1 MLVYMAFYLV
11 GFMIVENAGH
21 RHYHILH
28 SVIDDMIPFC
38 EYFVIPYFLWFA
50 YMLGGILFVIF
61 FCRKQEYYKLAS
73 TLAIGM
79 TIFLVISCL
88 FPNAQD
94 LRPVTFERSNI
105 FVDIVKYLYK
115 TDTPTNILP
124 SIHVYNSLVIF
135 FALNQSQ
142 RLRNHRIVRFACG
155 VLTVSII
162 LSTMFLKQH
171 SVVDV
176 SMGILMGI
184 AVQMFCDRVFADDTE
199 QEKYG
204 LVYRKDKLARDN

>member
-1 MLVYMAFYLV
+1 MLVYMAFYMV

-38 EYFVIPYFLWFA
+38 EYFVIPYFLWFV
-50 YMLGGILFVIF
+50 YMLGGILWVIF
-61 FCRKQEYYKLAS
+61 FDSKKAYYKLAS

-79 TIFLVISCL
+79 TIFLVISCI

-105 FVDIVKYLYK
+105 FVKAVQYLYQ

-135 FALNQSQ
+135 FALNQSA
-142 RLRNHRIVRFACG
+142 RLQKHFLVRFGSG
-155 VLTVSII
+155 VLTASII

-171 SVVDV
+171 SIVDV

-184 AVQMFCDRVFADDTE
+184 AVQMFCDRVFADED
-199 QEKYG
+199 EKAQLELAYQKSK
-204 LVYRKDKLARDN
+204 LVSDR